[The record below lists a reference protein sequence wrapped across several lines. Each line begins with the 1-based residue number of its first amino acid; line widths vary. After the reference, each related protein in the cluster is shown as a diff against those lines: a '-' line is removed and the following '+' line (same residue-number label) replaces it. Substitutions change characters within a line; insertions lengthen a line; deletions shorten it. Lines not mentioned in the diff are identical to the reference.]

1 MRDFFGGFAYF
12 EHSELGSSCF
22 THSAYFLVCCSLI
35 VTVLQSADLGL
46 QNSRTSLPSSNLIL
60 DSPKSQI
67 QMFFGSFRLNCE
79 AFFAERLTT
88 GVAVEHKSAPRSR
101 PSLAF

>member
-1 MRDFFGGFAYF
+1 MRDFSGGFAYF

-22 THSAYFLVCCSLI
+22 TRSTYFLVCCSLI

-46 QNSRTSLPSSNLIL
+46 KNARTSLPSSNLIL
-60 DSPKSQI
+60 DSLKSQI
-67 QMFFGSFRLNCE
+67 QMSSSSFRLNCE
-79 AFFAERLTT
+79 AFFAERLTA
-88 GVAVEHKSAPRSR
+88 GVAGEHKSAPRSR